1 MRIPAIQNYYRTN
14 NTYSN
19 NQKINAVQTSK
30 PQNVVD
36 MSVPNMNTSSKVNF
50 AGLQYSPLAIVK
62 KFPLED
68 RLADLFNRR

>member
-30 PQNVVD
+30 PQNVVN
-36 MSVPNMNTSSKVNF
+36 MSVPKMNTSSKVNF
-50 AGLQYSPLAIVK
+50 AGLQ
-62 KFPLED
+62 
-68 RLADLFNRR
+68 